1 MRKSV
6 VVGVV
11 LATMVG
17 AMVGWTVAA
26 QQAATTS
33 VLFMCPHGAA
43 KSVLASAYFQRAAK
57 ERGLNVHVVSAG
69 TDPDARVSATV
80 ASHLEKNGYELPV
93 STPRRVSAA
102 DIEKADIVVSI
113 GCDPRDLPSPTHTL
127 LKWDDV
133 PSTTEDFS
141 GADATI
147 RQRVLELV
155 DELVR
160 KHRH

>member
-1 MRKSV
+1 MEVTRLRVQLV
-6 VVGVV
+6 VFVI
-11 LATMVG
+11 LAG
-17 AMVGWTVAA
+17 AVPSAA
-26 QQAATTS
+26 QQSAATRH

-43 KSVLASAYFQRAAK
+43 KSVLASAYFRRAAK
-57 ERGLNVHVVSAG
+57 ERGLNVEVVSAG
-69 TDPDARVSATV
+69 TDPDARVSAAV

-93 STPRRVSAA
+93 STPRRVTAA
-102 DIEKADIVVSI
+102 DIRKADIVVSI
-113 GCDPRDLPSPTHTL
+113 GCDMRDLPSPTGTL

-133 PSTTEDFS
+133 PSTSEDFS

-160 KHRH
+160 KHQP